1 MKHLK
6 LLKLNY
12 VGNNKSVDYK
22 VLVKEMLQ
30 TFQNLKCNLKTFFF
44 LHLNYFNQQT
54 NVNNSKASEM

>member
-22 VLVKEMLQ
+22 VLVEEMLQ

-44 LHLNYFNQQT
+44 TFELL
-54 NVNNSKASEM
+54 